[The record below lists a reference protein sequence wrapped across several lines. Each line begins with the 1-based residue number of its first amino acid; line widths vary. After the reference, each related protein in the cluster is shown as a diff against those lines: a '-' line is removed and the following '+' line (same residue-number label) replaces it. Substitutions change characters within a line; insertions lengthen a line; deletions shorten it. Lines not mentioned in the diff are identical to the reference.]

1 MNARLKHILGRNIRR
16 LSSRWQEISP
26 KLGRG
31 RGRRPPGVLGTRPGR
46 GRGRPSP
53 GVLGKLW
60 QPMVILVVLA
70 VVAYGVNTVRHMSE
84 HISHPPVTSTI
95 PATVIQINP
104 KNVIYEAFGDLGTG
118 GRVTY
123 ADLDSRPIEVTLTS
137 LPWSISETTMSP
149 SATLS
154 LVMQVDGDAAG
165 CRILVDGK
173 VRDEHLVSHP
183 SAAVACTV
191 TAA

>member
-1 MNARLKHILGRNIRR
+1 MNARPKRRNSKRI
-16 LSSRWQEISP
+16 
-26 KLGRG
+26 
-31 RGRRPPGVLGTRPGR
+31 
-46 GRGRPSP
+46 
-53 GVLGKLW
+53 LGKLW
-60 QPMVILVVLA
+60 TPAVILVVFVIA
-70 VVAYGVNTVRHMSE
+70 GYGVYTVRGRSAN
-84 HISHPPVTSTI
+84 ISHPPVTSAI

-104 KNVIYEAFGDLGTG
+104 KNVSYEAFGDLGSG

-123 ADLDSRPIEVTLTS
+123 ADLNSRPIEVTLAS

>member
-1 MNARLKHILGRNIRR
+1 VNARPKRRSTKRILGKT
-16 LSSRWQEISP
+16 WQLI
-26 KLGRG
+26 
-31 RGRRPPGVLGTRPGR
+31 
-46 GRGRPSP
+46 
-53 GVLGKLW
+53 
-60 QPMVILVVLA
+60 VILAVLA
-70 VVAYGVNTVRHMSE
+70 IAGYCVNMVRSMSE
-84 HISHPPVTSTI
+84 HISHPPVTHSI

-104 KNVIYEAFGDLGTG
+104 KHVVYEAFGDLGSG

-123 ADLDSRPIEVTLTS
+123 ADLDSQPIEVALTS
-137 LPWSISETTMSP
+137 LPWSFSATTMSP

-165 CRILVDGK
+165 CRIRVDGK

>member
-1 MNARLKHILGRNIRR
+1 VNAIPKRRNTKRILAN
-16 LSSRWQEISP
+16 
-26 KLGRG
+26 
-31 RGRRPPGVLGTRPGR
+31 
-46 GRGRPSP
+46 
-53 GVLGKLW
+53 LW
-60 QPMVILVVLA
+60 TPAVILAVLA
-70 VVAYGVNTVRHMSE
+70 IGGYGVNTVRGMSAN
-84 HISHPPVTSTI
+84 ISHPPVTSAI

-104 KNVIYEAFGDLGTG
+104 KNVTYEAFGDLGSG
-118 GRVTY
+118 GSVTY
-123 ADLDSRPIEVTLTS
+123 ADLNSQPIEVTLAS

-165 CRILVDGK
+165 CRILVNGK
-173 VRDEHLVSHP
+173 VRDEQFVSHP

>member
-1 MNARLKHILGRNIRR
+1 VNARRKRRN
-16 LSSRWQEISP
+16 SP
-26 KLGRG
+26 RI
-31 RGRRPPGVLGTRPGR
+31 
-46 GRGRPSP
+46 
-53 GVLGKLW
+53 LGKLW
-60 QPMVILVVLA
+60 APAVILAVLVIA
-70 VVAYGVNTVRHMSE
+70 GYGVRTVRGMSE
-84 HISHPPVTSTI
+84 QISHPPVTSTI
-95 PATVIQINP
+95 PATVVQINP
-104 KNVIYEAFGDLGTG
+104 KNVTYEAFGTLGSS

-123 ADLDSRPIEVTLTS
+123 RDLDSRPVQITLTS
-137 LPWSISETTMSP
+137 LPWSLSQMTMSP

-183 SAAVACTV
+183 SAAVACNV

>member
-1 MNARLKHILGRNIRR
+1 MFGRLGRSVCVNARLKRRNTKRI
-16 LSSRWQEISP
+16 
-26 KLGRG
+26 
-31 RGRRPPGVLGTRPGR
+31 
-46 GRGRPSP
+46 
-53 GVLGKLW
+53 LGKLW
-60 QPMVILVVLA
+60 QPIVILAVLVIA
-70 VVAYGVNTVRHMSE
+70 AYGVRTVRGMSE
-84 HISHPPVTSTI
+84 HISHPPVTHSI

-104 KNVIYEAFGDLGTG
+104 KNVVYEAFGDLGGG

-123 ADLDSRPIEVTLTS
+123 ADLDSRPIEVALTS
-137 LPWSISETTMSP
+137 LPWSVSKTTMSP

-165 CRILVDGK
+165 CRILVNGK

>member
-1 MNARLKHILGRNIRR
+1 MNARLKARDTKRI
-16 LSSRWQEISP
+16 
-26 KLGRG
+26 
-31 RGRRPPGVLGTRPGR
+31 
-46 GRGRPSP
+46 
-53 GVLGKLW
+53 LGKLW
-60 QPMVILVVLA
+60 APAVILA
-70 VVAYGVNTVRHMSE
+70 VFATVGYGVNTVRGMSAN
-84 HISHPPVTSTI
+84 ISHPPVTSTI

-104 KNVIYEAFGDLGTG
+104 KNVTYEAFGDLGSSGT
-118 GRVTY
+118 VTY
-123 ADLDSRPIEVTLTS
+123 ADLNSRPIEVTLTS
-137 LPWSISETTMSP
+137 LPWSVSETTMSP

-165 CRILVDGK
+165 CRILVNGK

>member
-1 MNARLKHILGRNIRR
+1 MV
-16 LSSRWQEISP
+16 
-26 KLGRG
+26 
-31 RGRRPPGVLGTRPGR
+31 GRRTSVNAKVKRRNTNRI
-46 GRGRPSP
+46 
-53 GVLGKLW
+53 LGKLW
-60 QPMVILVVLA
+60 APAVILAVLA
-70 VVAYGVNTVRHMSE
+70 IAGYGVNTVRGMSAN
-84 HISHPPVTSTI
+84 ISHPPVTSTI

-104 KNVIYEAFGDLGTG
+104 KNVTYEAFGDLGGG

-123 ADLDSRPIEVTLTS
+123 ADLDSQPIVVTLAS

-154 LVMQVDGDAAG
+154 MVMQVDGDAAG
-165 CRILVDGK
+165 CRILVNGK

>member
-1 MNARLKHILGRNIRR
+1 MNARLKRRNTKR
-16 LSSRWQEISP
+16 
-26 KLGRG
+26 
-31 RGRRPPGVLGTRPGR
+31 
-46 GRGRPSP
+46 
-53 GVLGKLW
+53 VLGKLW
-60 QPMVILVVLA
+60 QPAVMLA
-70 VVAYGVNTVRHMSE
+70 VIAIAGYCVNTVRGMSE
-84 HISHPPVTSTI
+84 HISHPPVTHSI

-104 KNVIYEAFGDLGTG
+104 KNVVYEAFGDLGG
-118 GRVTY
+118 SGRVTY
-123 ADLDSRPIEVTLTS
+123 ADLDSRPIEVALTS
-137 LPWSISETTMSP
+137 LPWSISKTTMSP

-165 CRILVDGK
+165 CRILVNGK